1 MASDADTLIR
11 LEGVHKSFGDQH
23 VLRGLSFD
31 VRRGQCLGVM
41 GGSGS
46 GKSVTLRHVIGL
58 LQPDAGRVIVD
69 GQDLAHTSE
78 ADLAGLRRRMGYVFQ
93 EAALINWLTVAENLA
108 LPLEETTDLEPSEI
122 ADRVAHTLGLVH
134 IPDAADRFPS
144 QISGGMKKRVGL
156 ARALITEPEIVL
168 YDEPN
173 AGLDPRIARSINE
186 LIRELSDT
194 LEVTSLVV
202 EHRID
207 CLKAVADEVIFM
219 HAGVALVREPTET
232 FFKPNEPKLKE
243 FLGT

>member
-1 MASDADTLIR
+1 MPPDTEPLIR
-11 LEGVHKSFGDQH
+11 LEGVHKSFGNQH
-23 VLRGLSFD
+23 ILRGLSFD

-58 LQPDAGRVIVD
+58 LQPDAGRIVVD
-69 GQDLAHTSE
+69 GQDMAQTSE
-78 ADLAGLRRRMGYVFQ
+78 ADLADLRRRMGYVFQ
-93 EAALINWLTVAENLA
+93 EGALIDWLTVAENLA
-108 LPLEETTDLEPSEI
+108 LPLQETTNLQPAEI
-122 ADRVAHTLGLVH
+122 SDRVAHTLGLVH
-134 IPDAADRFPS
+134 IPDSADKFPN

-173 AGLDPRIARSINE
+173 AGLDPRIARSINA

-219 HAGVALVREPTET
+219 HAGVALVREPIET
-232 FFKPNEPKLKE
+232 FFDPDEPKLKE
-243 FLGT
+243 FLGV

>member
-1 MASDADTLIR
+1 MTADETLIQ

-23 VLRGLSFD
+23 ILRGLSFG

-58 LQPDAGRVIVD
+58 LQPDKGRVIVD
-69 GQDLAHTSE
+69 GQDLAQATE
-78 ADLAGLRRRMGYVFQ
+78 AELAGLRRRMGYVFQ
-93 EAALINWLTVAENLA
+93 ESALINWLTVAENLA
-108 LPLEETTDLEPSEI
+108 LPLEETTDLKPAEI
-122 ADRVAHTLGLVH
+122 AERVEHTLGLVH
-134 IPDAADRFPS
+134 IPDAAQKFPA

-156 ARALITEPEIVL
+156 ARALITQPEIVL

-173 AGLDPRIARSINE
+173 AGLDPKISRSINE

-202 EHRID
+202 EHRTD

-219 HAGVALVREPTET
+219 HEGVTLVREPIET
-232 FFKPNEPKLKE
+232 FFEPEEPLLRE
-243 FLGT
+243 FLGA